1 VPEASQYTL
10 KDLVMSDCAST
21 GDVVNNFFN
30 ARKASSQSLLQTYLV
45 PFFNSSVIGFEILEK
60 FGMNL
65 QQ

>member
-1 VPEASQYTL
+1 MSKGLA
-10 KDLVMSDCAST
+10 MSDYTST

-30 ARKASSQSLLQTYLV
+30 VWKASSYSLLQTYLV

-65 QQ
+65 R